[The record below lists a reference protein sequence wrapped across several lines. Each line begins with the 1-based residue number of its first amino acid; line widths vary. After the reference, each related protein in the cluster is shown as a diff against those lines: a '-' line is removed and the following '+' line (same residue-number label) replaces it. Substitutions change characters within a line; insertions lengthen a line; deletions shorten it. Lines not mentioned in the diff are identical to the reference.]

1 MLQYFGHLMQIW
13 LIGKDSDARN
23 HWEQEKKGTTEDKM
37 VGWHYQLNAHEFKQT
52 PGDSEGQGSLAC
64 CSPWDHKESDRLSN
78 WLTTTKAQRIT
89 RHTLMMKAVQNMS
102 TDRTYLNIIKA
113 IYNKPTANIILTVK
127 TESMPSRIRT
137 KTRVPILTTII
148 QHSFESPSY
157 GNQR

>member
-1 MLQYFGHLMQIW
+1 
-13 LIGKDSDARN
+13 
-23 HWEQEKKGTTEDKM
+23 
-37 VGWHYQLNAHEFKQT
+37 
-52 PGDSEGQGSLAC
+52 
-64 CSPWDHKESDRLSN
+64 
-78 WLTTTKAQRIT
+78 
-89 RHTLMMKAVQNMS
+89 MMKAVQNMG